1 MLFGRIP
8 GVRRSRSG
16 VWWSTVAACVLLA
29 GAIVAVMVLIGLEGA
44 PP

>member
-16 VWWSTVAACVLLA
+16 VWWLTLAAMVVATVV
-29 GAIVAVMVLIGLEGA
+29 IVGVMAVIGR
-44 PP
+44 

>member
-16 VWWSTVAACVLLA
+16 VWWLTLA
-29 GAIVAVMVLIGLEGA
+29 GCVGLAALIVAIMVAIGR
-44 PP
+44 

>member
-16 VWWSTVAACVLLA
+16 VWWLTLAAMVVATVV
-29 GAIVAVMVLIGLEGA
+29 IVGVMVVVGR
-44 PP
+44 

>member
-16 VWWSTVAACVLLA
+16 VWWLTLAAMVVATVVIV
-29 GAIVAVMVLIGLEGA
+29 GAMVVIGR
-44 PP
+44 

>member
-16 VWWSTVAACVLLA
+16 VWWLTLAAMVAAT
-29 GAIVAVMVLIGLEGA
+29 VLIVGA
-44 PP
+44 MVVVGPLG